1 MDSAT
6 IITVR
11 SIIYSDSFYEIKI
24 NLNLQFNSLTIMLF
38 FLLQRGGLRDC
49 IPAPLLL
56 VEATNSHNRLK
67 PVQTGRFH
75 LGLVFSRWRRGK
87 FGLTSRPFYTPIGGV
102 VFYGHRC
109 LNSIG

>member
-1 MDSAT
+1 M
-6 IITVR
+6 
-11 SIIYSDSFYEIKI
+11 
-24 NLNLQFNSLTIMLF
+24 LLF
-38 FLLQRGGLRDC
+38 FVLFFCSGAVLRDC

-87 FGLTSRPFYTPIGGV
+87 FGLTARPFYTPIGGV
-102 VFYGHRC
+102 VFFTD
-109 LNSIG
+109 IVA